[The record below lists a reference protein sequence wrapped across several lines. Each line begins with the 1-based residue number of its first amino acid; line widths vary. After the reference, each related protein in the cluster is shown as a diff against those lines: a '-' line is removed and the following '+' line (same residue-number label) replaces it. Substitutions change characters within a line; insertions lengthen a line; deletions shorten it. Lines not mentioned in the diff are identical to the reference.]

1 MPGKRSGKCRRT
13 PVIKPADALAPRAR
27 PQLLEAG
34 PAVDLADRLGDVKG
48 HEHDTPRRCERR
60 RHNRLGDHGQV
71 CRRRRR
77 VEPRDRG
84 SVARR
89 VAEAREWAEAERRR
103 KAGVEAREATFFE
116 EAGSGLQRGKAI
128 AILHGDGRVD
138 GHHQRDLQK
147 HGGRAGEAA
156 DGTVL
161 RRRFGSGQRRPAFR
175 RAFVPRRSGHRH
187 EATGMRRVGR
197 AAARRT
203 TVRCFSG
210 GAEKGPAEAAPGLGC
225 LCACACGELRCSGSG
240 ERRCRDPRFKP
251 PAARPL
257 PHSAPPRPRGALPAA
272 AGLDSGLPVSSC
284 K

>member
-1 MPGKRSGKCRRT
+1 MSTTRHDAASVDAIIVLAIMGRFAVAGACGGEVDGARAWERR
-13 PVIKPADALAPRAR
+13 
-27 PQLLEAG
+27 
-34 PAVDLADRLGDVKG
+34 
-48 HEHDTPRRCERR
+48 PRRSSPRFSSPGSSES
-60 RHNRLGDHGQV
+60 
-71 CRRRRR
+71 RR